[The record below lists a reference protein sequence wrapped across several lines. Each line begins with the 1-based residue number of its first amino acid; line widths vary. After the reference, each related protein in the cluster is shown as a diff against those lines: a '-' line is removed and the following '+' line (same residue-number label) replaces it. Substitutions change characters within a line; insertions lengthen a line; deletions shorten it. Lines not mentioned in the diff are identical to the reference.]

1 MKSLLIFLLLL
12 QSSCSTFNRQDRNLN
27 PCNENIE
34 FKKQFFYHLQVVDE
48 YMHLV
53 NPKVLNIDELQKLV
67 TQEKIKN
74 FNISLNFIS
83 KYTHV
88 SYEYISHSRY
98 PYGVYEED
106 KSVWLK
112 WYEEN
117 KCNNIQIKL

>member
-1 MKSLLIFLLLL
+1 MKSLFLFFLILCSCT
-12 QSSCSTFNRQDRNLN
+12 SSQNQVGVAN

-34 FKKQFFYHLQVVDE
+34 FKEQFFYHLQVVDE
-48 YMHLV
+48 YMRLV
-53 NPKVLNIDELQKLV
+53 NPKDLNIDELQKLV
-67 TQEKIKN
+67 TQEKTKN
-74 FNISLNFIS
+74 FNISLYFIS
-83 KYTHV
+83 KYAHV
-88 SYEYISHSRY
+88 SYESISHSRY

>member
-1 MKSLLIFLLLL
+1 MKSLFLIFLFLCSCT
-12 QSSCSTFNRQDRNLN
+12 SSQNQVGVANT
-27 PCNENIE
+27 CNENIE

-67 TQEKIKN
+67 TQEKTKN
-74 FNISLNFIS
+74 FNISLYFIS

-88 SYEYISHSRY
+88 SYESISHSRY
-98 PYGVYEED
+98 PFGVYEED
-106 KSVWLK
+106 KLVWLK

>member
-1 MKSLLIFLLLL
+1 MKSLFLIFLFLCSCT
-12 QSSCSTFNRQDRNLN
+12 SSQNQVGVANT
-27 PCNENIE
+27 CNENIE
-34 FKKQFFYHLQVVDE
+34 FKKQFFHHLQVVDE

-67 TQEKIKN
+67 TQEKTKN
-74 FNISLNFIS
+74 FNISLYFIS

-88 SYEYISHSRY
+88 SYESISHSRY
-98 PYGVYEED
+98 PFGVYEED
-106 KSVWLK
+106 KLVWLK